1 MVQLP
6 YTGVSYVATMSSSLA
21 LALVPLFLTGP
32 ISGPSTPVI
41 TPTEVTQ
48 TFEEPADADDPAIWV
63 NPRNAERSVV
73 LGTLKEGGL
82 AAFDLHG
89 RTIGVYPAP
98 QPPTPDAKPGR
109 YNNVDI
115 LGNLA
120 FVSDRGRDRVR
131 VFQVDE
137 RGAKDVTNPATKPVF
152 SKTEQE
158 VDAQHNVY
166 GLAAGHVN
174 GKDVVVTSRRNE
186 TTIALLQVTK
196 DNDTKKVSTLDLPS
210 TFTLP
215 NGEQWTVCG
224 EPGEGPQVE
233 GMVIDER
240 TNTLYAAQEDVGIWR
255 IPLRANGFGKPQLV
269 DKVRS
274 WGAPQKYNPETEDAY
289 LALRRDVIN
298 PGMATQEGFVS
309 SLLLRRQ
316 DAENEYLLVN
326 KWLSKEHAEAY
337 QSGAVHDKLKEQA
350 LSILPRPLET
360 TGADVVHL
368 DHVDVPH
375 AREALALAQEAI
387 DRLAVFAQRGAQ
399 HLERHPLAQAGVQRR
414 VHVTHPAGAQVLE
427 HLVPAHA
434 SRCRFAHHSHG
445 RIPPTST
452 ARER

>member
-1 MVQLP
+1 
-6 YTGVSYVATMSSSLA
+6 MSSSLA

-63 NPRNAERSVV
+63 NPRDTERSVV

-98 QPPTPDAKPGR
+98 QPPTPDTKPGR

-196 DNDTKKVSTLDLPS
+196 DNDTKKVSTMDLPS

-274 WGAPQKYNPETEDAY
+274 WGAPQKYNPETEECEADGP
-289 LALRRDVIN
+289 N
-298 PGMATQEGFVS
+298 PGFGGQWLEA
-309 SLLLRRQ
+309 
-316 DAENEYLLVN
+316 DAEGLTIANDVLLASSQGDSRFVAYRKADMKPLKDFKIKDVEHSDGADIVLGKLDLLV
-326 KWLSKEHAEAY
+326 
-337 QSGAVHDKLKEQA
+337 VHDGE
-350 LSILPRPLET
+350 RPNG
-360 TGADVVHL
+360 TGFAFV
-368 DHVDVPH
+368 
-375 AREALALAQEAI
+375 
-387 DRLAVFAQRGAQ
+387 RL
-399 HLERHPLAQAGVQRR
+399 
-414 VHVTHPAGAQVLE
+414 
-427 HLVPAHA
+427 
-434 SRCRFAHHSHG
+434 
-445 RIPPTST
+445 
-452 ARER
+452 